1 MPRILIY
8 LLLVSFFTACLIYVI
23 AVALI
28 VIAEPLIP
36 IPCDNEESNQPT
48 QLVFKN
54 VLFHYTPCIAEHRYP
69 HLLYL
74 TRMECRKAR
83 HLLLAVF
90 LGCMIG
96 YERRQNDRPA
106 GIRTMGLVS
115 LGSCLFTINSTFAFL
130 EGPMVR
136 DISCQG
142 SLLGSD
148 WKKLKLSINNFV
160 TYS

>member
-1 MPRILIY
+1 MLAKVLLYHLPKILNPLFLI
-8 LLLVSFFTACLIYVI
+8 SSIPSWNNTACLIYVI

-28 VIAEPLIP
+28 VLAEPLIP

-136 DISCQG
+136 DTISFHG
-142 SLLGSD
+142 
-148 WKKLKLSINNFV
+148 
-160 TYS
+160 

>member
-1 MPRILIY
+1 MP
-8 LLLVSFFTACLIYVI
+8 SWNNTACLIYVI

-28 VIAEPLIP
+28 VLAEPLIP

-136 DISCQG
+136 DTISFHG
-142 SLLGSD
+142 
-148 WKKLKLSINNFV
+148 
-160 TYS
+160 

>member
-1 MPRILIY
+1 MLAKVLFYHLPTILNPVFLISSMP
-8 LLLVSFFTACLIYVI
+8 SWNNTACLIYVI

-136 DISCQG
+136 DTISFHG
-142 SLLGSD
+142 
-148 WKKLKLSINNFV
+148 
-160 TYS
+160 